1 MSSSSDDLNQED
13 NQIHLMSCQS
23 LLSRLDTKYLQQ
35 VKETKYSD
43 IYGDLVSQKAAVR
56 HLAILLET
64 RKKILEELQSTTAS
78 TSGPSLDT
86 APSACQGGSGD

>member
-43 IYGDLVSQKAAVR
+43 IYGD
-56 HLAILLET
+56 
-64 RKKILEELQSTTAS
+64 
-78 TSGPSLDT
+78 
-86 APSACQGGSGD
+86 